1 MRKLNTVHTEIV
13 PAVTIFF
20 SRLCEVNK
28 RKRLQ
33 YGGGYYSHS
42 EKIASQHQAKKINE
56 KYTFRKDRTNSINRR
71 RMFLHLTRL
80 VYNQQNIICLHCTV
94 GQKIKKSP
102 GQKNLW
108 NQINQLDE

>member
-1 MRKLNTVHTEIV
+1 MEEGIILTQKKS
-13 PAVTIFF
+13 PA
-20 SRLCEVNK
+20 SSK
-28 RKRLQ
+28 
-33 YGGGYYSHS
+33 
-42 EKIASQHQAKKINE
+42 KKINE
-56 KYTFRKDRTNSINRR
+56 KNTFRKDRTNSINRR

-108 NQINQLDE
+108 NQINQLHE